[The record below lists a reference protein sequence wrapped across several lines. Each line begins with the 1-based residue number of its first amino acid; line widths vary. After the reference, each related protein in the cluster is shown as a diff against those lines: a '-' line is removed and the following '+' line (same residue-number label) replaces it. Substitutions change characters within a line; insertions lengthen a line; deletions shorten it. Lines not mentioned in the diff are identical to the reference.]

1 MNKELRDIVDRFKKE
16 DGENAAN
23 VLCEK
28 ICHAIANE
36 SKKELGGKAAVYCAM
51 DRKKYEFSVFLKKTV
66 RETAEDA
73 DNDISLEDAQA
84 IKADAK
90 IGETIHVPVKV
101 KNMAKITD
109 TCIKNVVRQTELRY
123 AILRF
128 QRERGLDPELFSEKI
143 CAAIA
148 TAARKEYGVKGGV
161 YCDIDENFEIRICI
175 RKTVV
180 EEVLDNDTEM
190 TLEEARAKHD
200 PEAQLGDTVEF
211 PLHLDDLGRIAAQS
225 VKHIIRQG
233 VREIENEQ
241 VLKNFQSKNNE
252 IVTAKVLAINSAT
265 GDATV
270 EISGNEAL
278 LPVKDQ
284 IPGEKLHEGDLIKIY
299 IVDVKESPKGPKVIL
314 SRVNTGLVR
323 RLFELEVPEIYDGT
337 VEIRSIAR
345 EAGSRTKIA
354 VAASDKNVDPIGA
367 CIGPKGERV
376 NRIIEMMGGE
386 KIDVIRYS
394 DVPRDFISAA
404 LAPAEIV
411 SVEIT
416 DETAKV
422 CRVTVPENQLS
433 LAIGNKGQNARLA
446 ARLTGWKIDIKPYFG
461 EYQPMIQL

>member
-1 MNKELRDIVDRFKKE
+1 MNKELRDIVNRFKKE
-16 DGENAAN
+16 DGDAAAN
-23 VLCEK
+23 SLCEK
-28 ICHAIANE
+28 ICFSIARE
-36 SKKELGGKAAVYCAM
+36 AKKELSGNAAVYCAM
-51 DRKKYEFSVFLKKTV
+51 DKKKFEFTVFVNKSV
-66 RETAEDA
+66 REQVSDPETE
-73 DNDISLEDAQA
+73 ISLEDALA
-84 IKADAK
+84 IKSDAK
-90 IGETIHVPVKV
+90 IGETIHIPVRI
-101 KNMAKITD
+101 KNISRITEN
-109 TCIKNVVRQTELRY
+109 CIKDTVRQQELKY

-128 QRERGLDPELFSEKI
+128 QKEKGLDPELFSEKI
-143 CAAIA
+143 CGAIA
-148 TAARKEYGVKGGV
+148 TAARKEFGVKGGIF
-161 YCDIDENFEIRICI
+161 CEMDENYDISICI

-180 EEVLDNDTEM
+180 EEVEDPDTELTPEEAKEQYGKDYAVGDVIETPLQLDN
-190 TLEEARAKHD
+190 
-200 PEAQLGDTVEF
+200 
-211 PLHLDDLGRIAAQS
+211 LGRIAAQS

-252 IVTAKVLAINSAT
+252 IITAKVLAVNPQT

-270 EISGNEAL
+270 EITGNEAL
-278 LPVKDQ
+278 LPKKDQ
-284 IPGEKLHEGDLIKIY
+284 VPGEVLHEGDWIKIY
-299 IVDVKESPKGPKVIL
+299 VVDVKESPKGPKVIL
-314 SRVNTGLVR
+314 SRVNNGLVK

-354 VAASDKNVDPIGA
+354 VWAADKNIDPIGA

-376 NRIIEMMGGE
+376 NRVIDMMGGE
-386 KIDVIRYS
+386 KIDIVRYS
-394 DVPRDFISAA
+394 DVPKDYISAA

-411 SVEIT
+411 SVEIV
-416 DETAKV
+416 DETART